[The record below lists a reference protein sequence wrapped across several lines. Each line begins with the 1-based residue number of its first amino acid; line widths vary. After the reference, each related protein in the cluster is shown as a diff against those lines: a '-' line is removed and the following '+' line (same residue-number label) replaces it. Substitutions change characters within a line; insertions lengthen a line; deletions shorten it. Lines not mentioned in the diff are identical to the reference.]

1 MITNNALLKN
11 IFQICLQK
19 NLLITTIESCTGG
32 LVSSEITNIPGSSK
46 VFETGLITY
55 SNESKVRLLG
65 ISEKIIKKYGAVS
78 REVISE
84 MAINPIKNNKQKNQI
99 TIATSGVAGPD
110 QSERKPVGLVWLASY
125 RHDKLLIKKINLG
138 NLDRIT
144 IRQRTVFEA
153 LNLLKQNLKIE
164 P

>member
-1 MITNNALLKN
+1 MITNNAVLKT
-11 IFQICLQK
+11 IFQRCLQN
-19 NLLITTIESCTGG
+19 NLVITTIESCTGG

-46 VFETGLITY
+46 IFETGLITY

-65 ISEKIIKKYGAVS
+65 ISEKFIKKYGAVS
-78 REVISE
+78 REVISQ
-84 MAINPIKNNKQKNQI
+84 MAINPVKNNKQKNQI

-110 QSERKPVGLVWLASY
+110 QSEQKPVGLVWLASY
-125 RHDKLLIKKINLG
+125 RDDNLMIKKINLG

-153 LNLLKQNLKIE
+153 LKLLKQNLKI
-164 P
+164 

>member
-46 VFETGLITY
+46 VFETGLVTY

-110 QSERKPVGLVWLASY
+110 QSEQKPVGLVWLASY
-125 RHDKLLIKKINLG
+125 RDDNLMIKKINLG

-153 LNLLKQNLKIE
+153 LKLLKQNLKI
-164 P
+164 

>member
-1 MITNNALLKN
+1 MITNNTLLKN

-46 VFETGLITY
+46 VFETGLVTY

-110 QSERKPVGLVWLASY
+110 QSEQKPVGLVWLASY

>member
-1 MITNNALLKN
+1 MD
-11 IFQICLQK
+11 IFQRCLQK
-19 NLLITTIESCTGG
+19 NLVITTIESCTGG

-46 VFETGLITY
+46 VFEKGLITY

-65 ISEKIIKKYGAVS
+65 ISKKIIKEYGAVS
-78 REVISE
+78 REVISQ
-84 MAINPIKNNKQKNQI
+84 MAINPVKNNKQKNQI

-110 QSERKPVGLVWLASY
+110 QSEQKPVGLVWLASY
-125 RHDKLLIKKINLG
+125 RHDNLMVKKIDLG

-164 P
+164 A

>member
-46 VFETGLITY
+46 VFETGLVTY

-110 QSERKPVGLVWLASY
+110 QSEQKPVGLVWLASY

>member
-1 MITNNALLKN
+1 MITNNAVLKT
-11 IFQICLQK
+11 IFQRCLQN
-19 NLLITTIESCTGG
+19 NLVITTIESCTGG

-65 ISEKIIKKYGAVS
+65 ISEKFIKKYGAVS
-78 REVISE
+78 REVISQ
-84 MAINPIKNNKQKNQI
+84 MAINPVKNNKQKNQI

-110 QSERKPVGLVWLASY
+110 QSEQKPVGLVWLASY
-125 RHDKLLIKKINLG
+125 RDDNLMIKKINLG

-153 LNLLKQNLKIE
+153 LNLLEQNLKIE
-164 P
+164 A

>member
-1 MITNNALLKN
+1 MITNNAVLKT
-11 IFQICLQK
+11 IFQRCLQN
-19 NLLITTIESCTGG
+19 NLVITTIESCTGG

-65 ISEKIIKKYGAVS
+65 ISEKFIKKYGAVS
-78 REVISE
+78 REVISQ
-84 MAINPIKNNKQKNQI
+84 MAINPVKNNKQKNQI

-110 QSERKPVGLVWLASY
+110 QSEQKPVGLVWLASY
-125 RHDKLLIKKINLG
+125 RDDNLMIKKINLG

-144 IRQRTVFEA
+144 IRQRTVLEA
-153 LNLLKQNLKIE
+153 LKLLKQNLKI
-164 P
+164 

>member
-1 MITNNALLKN
+1 MITNNAVLKT
-11 IFQICLQK
+11 IFQRCLQN
-19 NLLITTIESCTGG
+19 NLVITTIESCTGG

-46 VFETGLITY
+46 IFETGLITY

-65 ISEKIIKKYGAVS
+65 ISEKFIKKYGAVS
-78 REVISE
+78 REVISQ
-84 MAINPIKNNKQKNQI
+84 MAINPVKNNKQKNQI

-110 QSERKPVGLVWLASY
+110 QSEQKPVGLVWLASY
-125 RHDKLLIKKINLG
+125 RDDNLMIKKINLG

-153 LNLLKQNLKIE
+153 LNLLEQNLKIE
-164 P
+164 A